1 MHFFANASVHDWS
14 SFVLGALAGIVC
26 ILVVKHYSKRKD
38 N

>member
-1 MHFFANASVHDWS
+1 MHLFAHTSGHDWS

-26 ILVVKHYSKRKD
+26 IFVVKRYNKGKD